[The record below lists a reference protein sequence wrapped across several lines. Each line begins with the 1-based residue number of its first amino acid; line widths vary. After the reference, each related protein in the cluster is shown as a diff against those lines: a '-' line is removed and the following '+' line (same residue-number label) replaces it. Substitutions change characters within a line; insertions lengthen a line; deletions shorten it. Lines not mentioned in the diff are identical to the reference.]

1 MSYEKVLLLI
11 AHSSLLTAHG
21 SMKYVGMQTQIWRNN
36 RNTVIL
42 LFMYPIIIFAM
53 FWAFVF
59 VMDYF
64 GVFCSF
70 TPDALIS
77 GSPITTIGDV
87 CRENPMSY
95 GTRWPVVWFC
105 FLKALPAVA
114 IVVTTWFALAYSS
127 NVSIIRRITRARP
140 LERKENVRV
149 YNIVENLC
157 IAGGIEMPQINI
169 VEDPGLNAFASGI
182 DVKTFTI
189 TLTTGI
195 VEKLNDEE
203 LSAVVA
209 HELTHI
215 KNRDTRLMVVCIVF
229 VGMVSLMQTVF
240 IEILKGMVRGSRR
253 SRGRRKGDGGAIIII
268 FFALVGVVITSIA
281 YFFSFINRL
290 AISRKREYVAD
301 AGAAE
306 LCGDPLAL
314 ASALRKISET
324 PGLVNVQ
331 RNDVAQLY
339 IIHPEEEE
347 DNGVF
352 RSIAKKVDSIF
363 WTHPD
368 TPERIQILEQF

>member
-11 AHSSLLTAHG
+11 AHSSQLATHG

-87 CRENPMSY
+87 CRENPMTY

-114 IVVTTWFALAYSS
+114 IIVTTWFALAYSS